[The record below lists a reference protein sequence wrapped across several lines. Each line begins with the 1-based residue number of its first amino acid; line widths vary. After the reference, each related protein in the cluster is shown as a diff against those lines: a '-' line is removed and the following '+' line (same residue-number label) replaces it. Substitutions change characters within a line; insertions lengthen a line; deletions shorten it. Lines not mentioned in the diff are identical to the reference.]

1 MRPLTLV
8 VHGHFYQPPREDPR
22 TGEVP
27 VERGAA
33 PWHDFN
39 AKIASECYHPNLV
52 ARVLDNHGRVVDLV
66 DNYEY
71 ISFNI
76 GPTLLAWL
84 ERNAPETYAR
94 LRDSAMR
101 SGHAIAQGF
110 NHAIMPL
117 CNERDLRT
125 QIRWGLAD
133 YAYRFG
139 RPAEGMWLP
148 ETAVNEHVLE
158 ALAEEGVAF
167 TILAPRQADSVRV
180 VGAPADTTW
189 KPVDEWSLDP
199 SVLYRWQHPT
209 RPDLEMRI
217 LFYDGSLS
225 NQIAFGLKSL
235 SSEALIDR
243 VEATGMS
250 APRAGHLVS
259 IATDGE
265 TFGHHHSFADLTV
278 AFALS
283 RVAPA
288 RGIRV
293 ASVADVVRSE
303 TPAFDVRVRESS
315 WSCAHGVGRWSADC
329 GCSTGGGPHWH
340 QRWRAP
346 LRAAL
351 DRLRDQ
357 GIEVFER
364 RGSGIF
370 NDPWKARDA
379 YVGPA
384 IGARTVSD
392 FSEEHLREPHNPE
405 SVRVAIE
412 LLESQR
418 LAMAMYTS
426 CAWFFNDIAGIEAR
440 IGFRFALGMLHRL
453 QAIDESLPMEEFVSI
468 LAGAE
473 GNEGKNG
480 DQVWREVLAESD
492 LPAETVPP
500 GGWAP
505 IVNERDRAQELVF
518 DALRNAT
525 AISPEAVAALAPFV
539 GVGTPVVHSQGGQDP
554 KGKTAVGS

>member
-1 MRPLTLV
+1 
-8 VHGHFYQPPREDPR
+8 
-22 TGEVP
+22 
-27 VERGAA
+27 
-33 PWHDFN
+33 
-39 AKIASECYHPNLV
+39 
-52 ARVLDNHGRVVDLV
+52 
-66 DNYEY
+66 
-71 ISFNI
+71 
-76 GPTLLAWL
+76 
-84 ERNAPETYAR
+84 
-94 LRDSAMR
+94 MR

-133 YAYRFG
+133 YSYRFG

-158 ALAEEGVAF
+158 ALAEEGVSF
-167 TILAPRQADSVRV
+167 TILAPRQAEAIRL
-180 VGAPADTTW
+180 VGAPGDASWTG
-189 KPVDEWSLDP
+189 VDEWSLDP
-199 SVLYRWQHPT
+199 SVLYRWVHPI
-209 RPDLEMRI
+209 RPDLDMRI

-225 NQIAFGLKSL
+225 NQIAFGMSAL
-235 SSEALIDR
+235 SSEAFIDR
-243 VEATGMS
+243 VEATGTS

-265 TFGHHHSFADLTV
+265 TFGHHHSFADLTI

-293 ASVADVVRSE
+293 ASVAEVVLSE

-329 GCSTGGGPHWH
+329 GCSTGGGPNWH

-357 GIEVFER
+357 GIAVFER
-364 RGSGIF
+364 RGAGIF
-370 NDPWKARDA
+370 HDAWDARDA

-384 IGARTVSD
+384 IGARTFSD
-392 FSEEHLREPHNPE
+392 FAAEHLLEPDNVE
-405 SVRVAIE
+405 AVRVARD

-453 QAIDESLPMEEFVSI
+453 EAIDESLPMEDFVAI
-468 LAGAE
+468 LATAE

-480 DQVWREVLAESD
+480 DQVWREVLAESE
-492 LPAETVPP
+492 LPAELVPA

-518 DALRNAT
+518 DALRNGT
-525 AISPEAVAALAPFV
+525 EIPSQAVSALAPFV
-539 GVGTPVVHSQGGQDP
+539 GVGTPVTRLQAGFEP
-554 KGKTAVGS
+554 KGKPAVAS